1 MDEDITAINTTTR
14 NEKIKNFFVK
24 NKKKLVISLLLIIL
38 LILSYFVYGEF
49 DKRSKIKIANK
60 YNNTVINFISGDK
73 LNIEIE
79 MINIINAKDKT
90 YSPLALY
97 FLLDNDIINSK
108 EKINS
113 LFDILIKETKVDKE
127 IKNLI
132 IYKKAL
138 YNSEFETENNL
149 LKILNPIINSK
160 SIWKSHGLYL
170 MAEYFLSKNEKQKS
184 KEFFEKIL
192 ILENSN
198 PQTNKNTHIKKHSTR
213 TSAKQQQETHKCIR
227 NIQQTYDPLCARII
241 KGFAT
246 DGCKKS

>member
-1 MDEDITAINTTTR
+1 MDEDITVINTSTR
-14 NEKIKNFFVK
+14 NEKIKNFFIK
-24 NKKKLVISLLLIIL
+24 NKKKLAISLSLIIL
-38 LILSYFVYGEF
+38 LILSYFAYGEF
-49 DKRSKIKIANK
+49 DKRSKVKIANK
-60 YNNTVINFISGDK
+60 YNNSIINFISGDQ
-73 LNIEIE
+73 LNIENE
-79 MINIINAKDKT
+79 MIKIINAKDKT

-97 FLLDNDIINSK
+97 FLLDNNIINSK

-113 LFDILIKETKVDKE
+113 LFDILINETKVDKE
-127 IKNLI
+127 INNLI

-149 LKILNPIINSK
+149 LKILNPVINSE

-198 PQTNKNTHIKKHSTR
+198 PQIKLEAQKR
-213 TSAKQQQETHKCIR
+213 
-227 NIQQTYDPLCARII
+227 IQRD
-241 KGFAT
+241 F
-246 DGCKKS
+246 SE

>member
-14 NEKIKNFFVK
+14 NEKIKNFFIK
-24 NKKKLVISLLLIIL
+24 NKKKLVILLSLIIL
-38 LILSYFVYGEF
+38 LILSYFAYGEF
-49 DKRSKIKIANK
+49 DKRNKIRIANK
-60 YNNTVINFISGDK
+60 YNNSITNFISGDK
-73 LNIEIE
+73 LNVESE
-79 MINIINAKDKT
+79 MIKIINAKDKT

-97 FLLDNDIINSK
+97 FLLDNNIINSK

-113 LFDILIKETKVDKE
+113 LFDILINETKVDKE
-127 IKNLI
+127 INNLI

-149 LKILNPIINSK
+149 LKILNPVINSE

-198 PQTNKNTHIKKHSTR
+198 PQIKLEAQKR
-213 TSAKQQQETHKCIR
+213 
-227 NIQQTYDPLCARII
+227 IQRD
-241 KGFAT
+241 F
-246 DGCKKS
+246 SE

>member
-1 MDEDITAINTTTR
+1 MDEDITTVNTNTR
-14 NEKIKNFFVK
+14 NEKIINFFIK
-24 NKKKLVISLLLIIL
+24 NKKKLIISLSLIIL
-38 LILSYFVYGEF
+38 LILSYFAYGEF

-60 YNNTVINFISGDK
+60 YNNLVINFISGEK
-73 LNIEIE
+73 LNTEIE

-97 FLLDNDIINSK
+97 FLLDNDIISSK

-113 LFDILIKETKVDKE
+113 LFDILINETKVDKE

-184 KEFFEKIL
+184 KEFFQKIL

-198 PQTNKNTHIKKHSTR
+198 PQIKLEAQKR
-213 TSAKQQQETHKCIR
+213 
-227 NIQQTYDPLCARII
+227 IQRD
-241 KGFAT
+241 F
-246 DGCKKS
+246 SE

>member
-1 MDEDITAINTTTR
+1 MDEDTTAINTTTR
-14 NEKIKNFFVK
+14 NEKIKNFFVN
-24 NKKKLVISLLLIIL
+24 NKKKLAILLSLIIL
-38 LILSYFVYGEF
+38 LILSYFAYGEF

-60 YNNTVINFISGDK
+60 YNSSVINFISGNN
-73 LNIEIE
+73 LNTEIE

-97 FLLDNDIINSK
+97 FLLDNNIINSK

-113 LFDILIKETKVDKE
+113 LFDVLINETKVDKE

-170 MAEYFLSKNEKQKS
+170 MAEYFLSKNEKQKA
-184 KEFFEKIL
+184 KEFFQKIL

-198 PQTNKNTHIKKHSTR
+198 PQIKLEAQKR
-213 TSAKQQQETHKCIR
+213 
-227 NIQQTYDPLCARII
+227 IQRD
-241 KGFAT
+241 F
-246 DGCKKS
+246 SE

>member
-1 MDEDITAINTTTR
+1 M
-14 NEKIKNFFVK
+14 
-24 NKKKLVISLLLIIL
+24 LSLIIL
-38 LILSYFVYGEF
+38 LILSYFAYVEF

-60 YNNTVINFISGDK
+60 YNNAVINFISGGR

-79 MINIINAKDKT
+79 MINIINDKDKT

-113 LFDILIKETKVDKE
+113 LFDILINEIKVDKE

-160 SIWKSHGLYL
+160 SIWKSHALYL

-184 KEFFEKIL
+184 KEFFERIL

-198 PQTNKNTHIKKHSTR
+198 PQIKLEVQK
-213 TSAKQQQETHKCIR
+213 K
-227 NIQQTYDPLCARII
+227 IQRD
-241 KGFAT
+241 F
-246 DGCKKS
+246 SE

>member
-24 NKKKLVISLLLIIL
+24 NKKKLVILLSLIIL
-38 LILSYFVYGEF
+38 LILSYFAYVEF

-60 YNNTVINFISGDK
+60 YNNAVINFISGGR

-79 MINIINAKDKT
+79 MLNIINDKDKT

-113 LFDILIKETKVDKE
+113 LFDILINEIKVDKE

-160 SIWKSHGLYL
+160 SIWESHGLYL

-198 PQTNKNTHIKKHSTR
+198 PQIKLKAQKR
-213 TSAKQQQETHKCIR
+213 
-227 NIQQTYDPLCARII
+227 IQRD
-241 KGFAT
+241 F
-246 DGCKKS
+246 SE

>member
-1 MDEDITAINTTTR
+1 MDEDITAINATTR
-14 NEKIKNFFVK
+14 NEKIKNFFIK
-24 NKKKLVISLLLIIL
+24 NKKKLVILLSLIIL
-38 LILSYFVYGEF
+38 LILSYFAYGEF

-60 YNNTVINFISGDK
+60 YNNSIINFISGDK
-73 LNIEIE
+73 LNIESE
-79 MINIINAKDKT
+79 MIKIINAKDKT

-97 FLLDNDIINSK
+97 FLLDNNVINSK

-113 LFDILIKETKVDKE
+113 LFDILINETKVDKE
-127 IKNLI
+127 INNLI

-149 LKILNPIINSK
+149 LKILNPVINSE

-198 PQTNKNTHIKKHSTR
+198 PQVKLEAQKR
-213 TSAKQQQETHKCIR
+213 
-227 NIQQTYDPLCARII
+227 IQRD
-241 KGFAT
+241 F
-246 DGCKKS
+246 SE

>member
-1 MDEDITAINTTTR
+1 MDEDITVINTSTR
-14 NEKIKNFFVK
+14 NEKIKNFFSK
-24 NKKKLVISLLLIIL
+24 NKKKLAISLLLIIL
-38 LILSYFVYGEF
+38 LILSYFAYGEL
-49 DKRSKIKIANK
+49 DKRSKVKIANK
-60 YNNTVINFISGDK
+60 YNNSIINFISGDK
-73 LNIEIE
+73 LNIENE
-79 MINIINAKDKT
+79 MIKIINAKDKT

-97 FLLDNDIINSK
+97 FLLDNNIINSK

-113 LFDILIKETKVDKE
+113 LFDILINETKVDKE
-127 IKNLI
+127 INNLI

-149 LKILNPIINSK
+149 LKILNPIINSE

-198 PQTNKNTHIKKHSTR
+198 PQIKLEAQKR
-213 TSAKQQQETHKCIR
+213 
-227 NIQQTYDPLCARII
+227 IQRD
-241 KGFAT
+241 F
-246 DGCKKS
+246 SE

>member
-1 MDEDITAINTTTR
+1 MDEDIAAINTTTR
-14 NEKIKNFFVK
+14 KEKIKNFFIK
-24 NKKKLVISLLLIIL
+24 NKKKLLISLSIIIL
-38 LILSYFVYGEF
+38 LILSYFAYGEF
-49 DKRSKIKIANK
+49 DKRNKIKIANK
-60 YNNTVINFISGDK
+60 YNNSIINFISGDK
-73 LNIEIE
+73 LNVESE
-79 MINIINAKDKT
+79 MIKIINAKDKT

-97 FLLDNDIINSK
+97 FLLDNNIINSK

-113 LFDILIKETKVDKE
+113 LFDILINETKVDKE
-127 IKNLI
+127 INNLI

-170 MAEYFLSKNEKQKS
+170 MAEYFLSNNEKQKS

-198 PQTNKNTHIKKHSTR
+198 PQIKLEAQKR
-213 TSAKQQQETHKCIR
+213 
-227 NIQQTYDPLCARII
+227 IQRD
-241 KGFAT
+241 F
-246 DGCKKS
+246 SE

>member
-1 MDEDITAINTTTR
+1 MDEDLTAINTNTR
-14 NEKIKNFFVK
+14 NEKIKNFFIK
-24 NKKKLVISLLLIIL
+24 NKKKLVILLSLIIL
-38 LILSYFVYGEF
+38 LILSYFAYGEF

-60 YNNTVINFISGDK
+60 YNNSIINFISGDK
-73 LNIEIE
+73 LNVESE
-79 MINIINAKDKT
+79 MIKIINAKDKT

-97 FLLDNDIINSK
+97 FLLDNNVINSK

-113 LFDILIKETKVDKE
+113 LFDILINETKVDKE
-127 IKNLI
+127 INNLI

-149 LKILNPIINSK
+149 LKILNPVINSE

-198 PQTNKNTHIKKHSTR
+198 PQVKLEAQKR
-213 TSAKQQQETHKCIR
+213 
-227 NIQQTYDPLCARII
+227 IQRD
-241 KGFAT
+241 F
-246 DGCKKS
+246 SE

>member
-60 YNNTVINFISGDK
+60 YNNSVINFISGDK

-79 MINIINAKDKT
+79 MINIINVKDKT

-113 LFDILIKETKVDKE
+113 LFDILINETKVDKE

-170 MAEYFLSKNEKQKS
+170 MAEYFLSNNEKQKS
-184 KEFFEKIL
+184 KEFFEKI
-192 ILENSN
+192 ISLENSN
-198 PQTNKNTHIKKHSTR
+198 PNIKLEAQKR
-213 TSAKQQQETHKCIR
+213 IR
-227 NIQQTYDPLCARII
+227 KD
-241 KGFAT
+241 F
-246 DGCKKS
+246 SE